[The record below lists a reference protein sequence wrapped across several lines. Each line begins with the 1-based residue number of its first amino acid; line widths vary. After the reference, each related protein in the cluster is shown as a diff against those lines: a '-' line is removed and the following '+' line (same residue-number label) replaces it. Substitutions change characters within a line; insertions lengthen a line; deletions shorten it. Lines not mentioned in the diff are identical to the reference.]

1 VLVVSWVL
9 FGAFILSL
17 IWIGWRAWLV
27 KDELEALIPLVEQA
41 KAATE
46 IRDLDALEAV
56 AEETSE
62 HAARAAELTGE
73 PIWSMAEAMPVVGAN
88 FAAVRIVSQNLDALT
103 GTAVLPLTDIVRQ
116 VQESGSAGGEFD
128 LATMAAAQEP
138 LSAAA
143 GTFTTAA
150 TELKSI
156 DASKLL
162 GPVSEGVRSLTDFV
176 GHAAP
181 IVDAFDRAARALPPM
196 LGSDEPRQILVMVQ
210 NGAELRTGGGISGSF
225 ILLSASG
232 GRISI
237 ADQTDA
243 AVFPVLGE
251 PIIELPESVVDLY
264 GDVVGQWVQNTTMPS
279 DFDLTAELAVAWWTS
294 AGQPAPDTVVSVDVP
309 ALAAMLGAIGP
320 IPLDDG
326 RALGPDNLVEILLT
340 EPYLTMDGDEQT
352 AFQRAITRNV
362 FSHAMSASL
371 SPLKWG
377 EALIKPI
384 EEGRISVWSA
394 RPEEQAVFE
403 GTLLAGP
410 AARHESADPA
420 VSIYLNDATAGK
432 LDLFLGVEMGL
443 AELDCRSDG
452 RHDLVVEV
460 TLTNEAPEDAG
471 ERFSDTMTGA
481 GLAGVPRG
489 HIATNVTAAGP
500 AGSFVGGVRIDG
512 DLSRTRLATESGF
525 PSSVARVTLA
535 PGESKTIEFRF
546 VASGTGEVNP
556 DLLHTPMLREP
567 TIEDID
573 ASCR

>member
-1 VLVVSWVL
+1 MLVVSWVL
-9 FGAFILSL
+9 FGAFILTL
-17 IWIGWRAWLV
+17 VWIGWRAWLV

-46 IRDLDALEAV
+46 VRDLDALEAV
-56 AEETSE
+56 AEDTSE
-62 HAARAAELTGE
+62 HAARAAELTSE
-73 PIWSMAEAMPVVGAN
+73 PMWAMAEAMPIVGAN
-88 FAAVRIVSQNLDALT
+88 FSAVRIVSQNLDALT
-103 GTAVLPLTDIVRQ
+103 DTAVLPLTGIVRQ
-116 VQESGSAGGEFD
+116 VQESASAGGEFD
-128 LATMAAAQEP
+128 LETMAAAREP

-150 TELKSI
+150 AELKTI
-156 DASKLL
+156 EPSKLL
-162 GPVSEGVRSLTDFV
+162 GPVSDGVTSLADFV
-176 GHAAP
+176 VQAAP

-210 NGAELRTGGGISGSF
+210 NGAELRTGGGITGSF
-225 ILLSASG
+225 ILLTATQ

-237 ADQTDA
+237 AAQSDA
-243 AVFPVLGE
+243 AVFPVLGA
-251 PIIELPESVVDLY
+251 PIIELPEPVVDLY
-264 GDVVGQWVQNTTMPS
+264 GEVVGEWVQNTTMPS

-294 AGQPAPDTVVSVDVP
+294 AGNAAPDTVVSVDVP
-309 ALAAMLGAIGP
+309 ALAAVLGAIGP

-326 RALGPDNLVEILLT
+326 RSLGPENLVEILLT
-340 EPYLTMDGDEQT
+340 EPYLTMDGEEQT
-352 AFQRAITRNV
+352 AFQRAITREV
-362 FSHAMSASL
+362 FAGAMSASL

-377 EALIKPI
+377 EALMKPI

-394 RPEEQAVFE
+394 RPEEQAVFD

-410 AARHESADPA
+410 AARHASDDPA

-432 LDLFLGVEMGL
+432 LDLFLGVEMGI

-481 GLAGVPRG
+481 GLAGIPRG
-489 HIATNVTAAGP
+489 HIATNITAAGP

-512 DLSRTRLATESGF
+512 ELSRTRLATESGF

-535 PGESKTIEFRF
+535 PGESKTVEFRF
-546 VASGTGEVNP
+546 VASGTGDVNP
-556 DLLHTPMLREP
+556 DLLHTPLLREP
-567 TIEDID
+567 AITEID
-573 ASCR
+573 PACR